1 MINCTFFAQI
11 IGRCAQIR
19 KNMQKN
25 IVILASGSGTNTG
38 NIIRYFQSS
47 DVARVV
53 LVVSNKADAYVLER
67 AKRLQVPSLVIPRDK
82 FLESGYVCSVLQEY
96 HVDFVVLAGFLLRIP
111 DDMLA
116 AYPQRIVNIHP
127 SLLPKYGGKGMY
139 GDNVHQAVVAA
150 GEKESGITIHYIDGH
165 FDEGVTIFQ
174 AKCPVL
180 PDDTPEE
187 VAHKVHALEYEH
199 YPKVIERI
207 LAEKE

>member
-1 MINCTFFAQI
+1 
-11 IGRCAQIR
+11 
-19 KNMQKN
+19 MQKN
-25 IVILASGSGTNTG
+25 IVILASGSGTNTE

-67 AKRLQVPSLVIPRDK
+67 AKRLQVSSLVIPRDK

-96 HVDFVVLAGFLLRIP
+96 HADLVVLAGFLLRIP

-139 GDNVHQAVVAA
+139 GDKVHQAVVAA

>member
-1 MINCTFFAQI
+1 
-11 IGRCAQIR
+11 
-19 KNMQKN
+19 MQKN
-25 IVILASGSGTNTG
+25 IVILASGSGTNTE

-96 HVDFVVLAGFLLRIP
+96 HADLVVLAGFLLRIP

-139 GDNVHQAVVAA
+139 GDKVHQAVVAA

>member
-1 MINCTFFAQI
+1 
-11 IGRCAQIR
+11 
-19 KNMQKN
+19 MQKN

-96 HVDFVVLAGFLLRIP
+96 HADLVVLAGFLLRIP

-139 GDNVHQAVVAA
+139 GDKVHQAVVAA

>member
-1 MINCTFFAQI
+1 MINCTFFAHI
-11 IGRCAQIR
+11 LGRGAQIR
-19 KNMQKN
+19 TDRQKIN
-25 IVILASGSGTNTG
+25 VILASGSGTNTE

-96 HVDFVVLAGFLLRIP
+96 HADLVVLAGFLLRIP

-139 GDNVHQAVVAA
+139 GDKVHQAVVAA

>member
-1 MINCTFFAQI
+1 
-11 IGRCAQIR
+11 
-19 KNMQKN
+19 MQKN
-25 IVILASGSGTNTG
+25 IVILASGSGTNTE

-96 HVDFVVLAGFLLRIP
+96 HADLVVLAGFLLRIP

-139 GDNVHQAVVAA
+139 GDKVHQAVVAA

-180 PDDTPEE
+180 PDDTPKE

-199 YPKVIERI
+199 YPKVIEQI

>member
-96 HVDFVVLAGFLLRIP
+96 HADFVVLAGFLLRIP

-139 GDNVHQAVVAA
+139 GDKVHQAVVAA